1 MVDKK
6 EFSRRILDC
15 VNKARADPAAFA
27 RELEK
32 NELPHIDKDGVISVP
47 GKEPLE
53 LSEGKAAVS

>member
-6 EFSRRILDC
+6 EFSRRILEC

-32 NELPHIDKDGVISVP
+32 QEVPYIDDQGVLSLP
-47 GKEPLE
+47 GKEPL
-53 LSEGKAAVS
+53 